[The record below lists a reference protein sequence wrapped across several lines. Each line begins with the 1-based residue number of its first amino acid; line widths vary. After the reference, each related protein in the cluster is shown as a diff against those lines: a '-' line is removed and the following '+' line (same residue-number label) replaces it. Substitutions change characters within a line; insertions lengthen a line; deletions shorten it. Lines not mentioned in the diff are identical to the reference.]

1 MKITQSSYWLAAEI
15 SSTKSTLKSSTYQSE
30 LDYSLNPEPAT
41 ETNNSENSG
50 NVQKNALLSKTNL
63 FCSKSCPAF
72 PPLLGEYSTI
82 DDLTRQYKTLN
93 GMNYYVHQKTTA
105 DTKVFDLNQKSAAMV
120 DKALKFI
127 QPYETLPAPF
137 SHSSCCEAD
146 PATEEASTLKWNV
159 AVDFSYLKISGIEQL
174 GGKSVGTVTVEE
186 NGATFTSVT
195 KYQHTTGE
203 NTNPDPYALRD
214 ISHLMNPLTDM
225 LSNNDVMSGY
235 TPTDTVC
242 TDLSISRVTL
252 DFNPLKDLGPLSN
265 EVKWA
270 IGRETD
276 LPAGLT
282 PEETQQAL
290 LLESYLNFAGLD
302 HKSLHLA
309 KETVNGEPGWKIS
322 VFNGSDFVTVGYA
335 TLEPEHEES
344 MINIDQSL
352 PATETEPVSSSNE
365 TTNYVNT
372 DHSHPN
378 PVSIVS
384 KGVFQTS
391 DGKERHFE
399 ARFRVEQDFAARF
412 QVLTNKSPQ
421 DNEQLKVKY
430 NGLAEELKSHL
441 FRFRLFL
448 KKGEFPFTVK
458 ERVTKEKNS
467 PSHEVHKPDRATELK
482 AKKMA
487 LAYQF
492 NKLKQTTE
500 DWNEWDQSD
509 IVREQKIIIR

>member
-30 LDYSLNPEPAT
+30 LDYSLNPEPKT
-41 ETNNSENSG
+41 EPNSENPS
-50 NVQKNALLSKTNL
+50 NIQKNALLSKTNL
-63 FCSKSCPAF
+63 TCTNSSPVF

-93 GMNYYVHQKTTA
+93 GMNYYVHQKTSA
-105 DTKVFDLNQKSAAMV
+105 DTKVFDLNQKSAAIV
-120 DKALKFI
+120 EKALKFI
-127 QPYETLPAPF
+127 QPGEDLLAPIP
-137 SHSSCCEAD
+137 HSSCCEAD
-146 PATEEASTLKWNV
+146 PVPEEASALKWNV

-186 NGATFTSVT
+186 NGATFTSFT

-203 NTNPDPYALRD
+203 NTNPDPYAARD

-225 LSNNDVMSGY
+225 LSNNDVMSGF

-242 TDLSISRVTL
+242 TDLSISQVTL
-252 DFNPLKDLGPLSN
+252 DFNPLKDLGPLSS

-282 PEETQQAL
+282 PEETQQGL
-290 LLESYLNFAGLD
+290 ILESYLNFAGLD
-302 HKSLHLA
+302 HKGLHLA
-309 KETVNGEPGWKIS
+309 KETVNDDSGWKIS
-322 VFNGSDFVTVGYA
+322 VFNGSEFVTVGYA
-335 TLEPEHEES
+335 TLEPEHEAS
-344 MINIDQSL
+344 MIDIEQTL
-352 PATETEPVSSSNE
+352 PTAETEPVSSSNE
-365 TTNYVNT
+365 TTNHIHT
-372 DHSHPN
+372 AHSHPN
-378 PVSIVS
+378 PVSVI
-384 KGVFQTS
+384 KRGVFQTS

-399 ARFRVEQDFAARF
+399 ARFRVEQDFAARY
-412 QVLTNKSPQ
+412 QVVTDKSSQ
-421 DNEQLKVKY
+421 NNEQLKVKY
-430 NGLAEELKSHL
+430 NGLAEELKSHR

-448 KKGEFPFTVK
+448 KKGDYPFTAK
-458 ERVTKEKNS
+458 EQANKVRNS
-467 PSHEVHKPDRATELK
+467 HSHEVHQSDRAAELRT
-482 AKKMA
+482 KKFA
-487 LAYQF
+487 LADQF

-509 IVREQKIIIR
+509 IVREQKIIIG